1 MSLLV
6 IFFNN
11 QCASRIMK
19 RLSKW
24 RKIIVHEYDLS
35 RPTSGLVGKEKVM
48 RSLVVFVAGK

>member
-1 MSLLV
+1 
-6 IFFNN
+6 
-11 QCASRIMK
+11 MK